1 MILMLID
8 SKWAVAVGVLIAGI
22 FLLST
27 PVLAAN
33 GDTTNESSASNGDLF
48 SALNQSVV
56 MYNDNLSSVPQ
67 LILTIAGNDV
77 ILIAI
82 EMDDGSELYIQ
93 AVTNNGEISEFSE
106 VSSANDVDSTVEVT
120 TDEATAWA
128 ITESDTPL
136 TTLTDSV
143 KEGDTDVEVSGFIKN
158 AALRALIALYAAF

>member
-8 SKWAVAVGVLIAGI
+8 SKWAVAMGVLIAGI

-33 GDTTNESSASNGDLF
+33 GNTTNESGASSGDLY
-48 SALNQSVV
+48 SALNQSVA
-56 MYNDNLSSVPQ
+56 MYNDNLSLVPQ

-77 ILIAI
+77 ILIDI

-93 AVTNNGEISEFSE
+93 AVTNNGEITEFSE

-128 ITESDTPL
+128 ITESETPL
-136 TTLTDSV
+136 TTFTNSV

-158 AALRALIALYAAF
+158 AALRALIALYATI